1 MNWDESGVISV
12 CMLINVSLCISG
24 HVLCINMCLD
34 AYLYVTIC
42 RCGKCQNICPWVCV
56 FVSLLYALVCVCVSM
71 SVLALECICVLMCLN
86 MHLCVCEVHCYVF
99 VLVHKCLEVLTCV
112 FGCGVIMR

>member
-56 FVSLLYALVCVCVSM
+56 FVSLLYALVCVCVSIFVSLRQIPRSGYLLPRGKHM
-71 SVLALECICVLMCLN
+71 FMKNCQLIPQMITI
-86 MHLCVCEVHCYVF
+86 LCSH
-99 VLVHKCLEVLTCV
+99 
-112 FGCGVIMR
+112 